1 MSNQYDLIVVGAG
14 PSGLMAAR
22 TAAQNGLSVGLFERN
37 NNLAP
42 VKRGCAMI
50 IMTLNEPYFGEEK
63 ISLDRQ
69 KGELSFQTNGF
80 SIKYDGPSRDLYSW
94 HLLSP
99 NGKVLKF
106 GDAMD
111 GMKTGEHA
119 RTSAVHDKGL
129 LLSSL
134 LEECEDLGVDIFL
147 GANVS
152 DLEKKQGKIHVISDK
167 ETLSAPFVIAADG
180 ANSRVA
186 QVLKLNSERTCYG
199 VMKISGAEITG
210 VKDFDTHTFYSFL
223 AGKENPS
230 YSVLVPM
237 PTSEEGR
244 FQVFTVVF
252 DPDKDASN
260 ELDSLLNSSC
270 YAPSFQ
276 GCTIVRKTAAV
287 EKMYSSMP
295 VPYHDQVLVI
305 GDAAWCQEIEITPAL
320 MCGWNAGNSI
330 TTALNENRI
339 SREGVE
345 SYLDWWKKSCL
356 GTHDY
361 RDYLKNYALSFLM
374 TNEQLDYLLDQVCDV
389 LPAMFNPYVAFDILG
404 QNLSGSMEKI
414 ACERPDIVQK
424 MQEFAKTPLEKL
436 MQKPSQAAAKLT

>member
-22 TAAQNGLSVGLFERN
+22 TAAQNGLSVALFERN

-69 KGELSFQTNGF
+69 KNELSFQTNGF

-106 GDAMD
+106 GDTMD

-152 DLEKKQGKIHVISDK
+152 DLEK
-167 ETLSAPFVIAADG
+167 
-180 ANSRVA
+180 
-186 QVLKLNSERTCYG
+186 
-199 VMKISGAEITG
+199 
-210 VKDFDTHTFYSFL
+210 
-223 AGKENPS
+223 
-230 YSVLVPM
+230 
-237 PTSEEGR
+237 
-244 FQVFTVVF
+244 
-252 DPDKDASN
+252 
-260 ELDSLLNSSC
+260 
-270 YAPSFQ
+270 
-276 GCTIVRKTAAV
+276 RK
-287 EKMYSSMP
+287 
-295 VPYHDQVLVI
+295 
-305 GDAAWCQEIEITPAL
+305 G
-320 MCGWNAGNSI
+320 
-330 TTALNENRI
+330 I
-339 SREGVE
+339 SR
-345 SYLDWWKKSCL
+345 
-356 GTHDY
+356 
-361 RDYLKNYALSFLM
+361 
-374 TNEQLDYLLDQVCDV
+374 
-389 LPAMFNPYVAFDILG
+389 
-404 QNLSGSMEKI
+404 
-414 ACERPDIVQK
+414 
-424 MQEFAKTPLEKL
+424 
-436 MQKPSQAAAKLT
+436 